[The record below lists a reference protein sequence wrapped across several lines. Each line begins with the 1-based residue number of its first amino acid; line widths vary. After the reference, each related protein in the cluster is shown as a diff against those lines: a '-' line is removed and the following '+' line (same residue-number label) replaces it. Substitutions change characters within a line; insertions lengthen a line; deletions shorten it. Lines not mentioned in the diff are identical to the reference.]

1 MDGKVDNGTEAA
13 VGIRLEGLYFLTR
26 LAPMSVDR
34 ETDTAAARTGVWI
47 EIAGGSGNRRRG
59 ALGGDKAGEREEEA
73 GDEGGE

>member
-1 MDGKVDNGTEAA
+1 
-13 VGIRLEGLYFLTR
+13 
-26 LAPMSVDR
+26 MSVDR